1 MDEADIKTIDKKKY
15 IIDFY
20 LCIFSQFYYLEF
32 SLLTNNFYSEP
43 LKNVMLDFLIET
55 QQEKK
60 KNNKDKEIL
69 DAISNFKKS
78 MVEFEN
84 KIIEARQK

>member
-32 SLLTNNFYSEP
+32 
-43 LKNVMLDFLIET
+43 I
-55 QQEKK
+55 
-60 KNNKDKEIL
+60 DK
-69 DAISNFKKS
+69 
-78 MVEFEN
+78 
-84 KIIEARQK
+84 

>member
-1 MDEADIKTIDKKKY
+1 
-15 IIDFY
+15 
-20 LCIFSQFYYLEF
+20 
-32 SLLTNNFYSEP
+32 
-43 LKNVMLDFLIET
+43 MLDFLIET